1 MPWSRIRWY
10 NKPQKMINL
19 SFNLLK
25 NKIIG
30 NRSRLG
36 IYFGKDRISA
46 VEITGS
52 HILKTA
58 SLNLPKLPPALNFRD
73 PSSGQDLNVWAQAI
87 RGFIKRK

>member
-1 MPWSRIRWY
+1 
-10 NKPQKMINL
+10 MINL

-58 SLNLPKLPPALNFRD
+58 SLNLPKLPPALDFRI
-73 PSSGQDLNVWAQAI
+73 PVWTGFECLG
-87 RGFIKRK
+87 RGHQRFY